1 MIVLGLLL
9 MLVAAGAVTF
19 VLMAPAATSKAIELT
34 AFGVTVNA
42 TPLASFIA
50 GAVALVLLGLGFR
63 MVSRGTRRN
72 ASSRK
77 ELREL
82 RKGQATA
89 AAPSSS
95 QAGQHSS
102 RRDRPENDSTAGST
116 GTSTDTSTD
125 TSTSTSGD
133 TDTGTKAESSG

>member
-82 RKGQATA
+82 RKGQAATA
-89 AAPSSS
+89 APTSAE
-95 QAGQHSS
+95 AGQHSS
-102 RRDRPENDSTAGST
+102 RRDRSQNDNSTAAST
-116 GTSTDTSTD
+116 GTSTD

>member
-82 RKGQATA
+82 RKGQAATA
-89 AAPSSS
+89 APTSTE
-95 QAGQHSS
+95 AGQHSS
-102 RRDRPENDSTAGST
+102 RRDRPQQVSTGDTSISDKTGADGST
-116 GTSTDTSTD
+116 ETTSDS
-125 TSTSTSGD
+125 
-133 TDTGTKAESSG
+133 AP

>member
-50 GAVALVLLGLGFR
+50 GAVALVLFGLGFR

-116 GTSTDTSTD
+116 GTSTDTST
-125 TSTSTSGD
+125 STSGD